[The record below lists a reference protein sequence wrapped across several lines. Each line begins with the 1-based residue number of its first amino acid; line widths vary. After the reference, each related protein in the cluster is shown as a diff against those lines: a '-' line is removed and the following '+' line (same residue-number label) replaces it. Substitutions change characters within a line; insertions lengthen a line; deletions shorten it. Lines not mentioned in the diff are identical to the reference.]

1 MDTITLNMENLSEAE
16 RKQLLSL
23 VEKANKPK
31 RFCLNN
37 IISGESYFFIDT
49 DGEVWESRFSS
60 STSIATNRFVI
71 GNDFPTR
78 EVAEFEVERCKVFHE
93 IKEFI
98 AENDD
103 EEINWKDTKEGK
115 WSLSYSYR
123 FGRVLAG
130 VVSMIATAQRELYA
144 SSREVIEKMIEAIG
158 EERIKKYYFGI
169 TE

>member
-1 MDTITLNMENLSEAE
+1 MLSE
-16 RKQLLSL
+16 
-23 VEKANKPK
+23 
-31 RFCLNN
+31 
-37 IISGESYFFIDT
+37 T
-49 DGEVWESRFSS
+49 
-60 STSIATNRFVI
+60 
-71 GNDFPTR
+71 FPTR

-130 VVSMIATAQRELYA
+130 VVYMIATAQRELYA